1 MRSRV
6 PIPVRARPD
15 VPRRPA
21 RRRETCPRRP
31 LVRLAALVALAALA
45 GGCAGPPAA
54 PAGPGP
60 GARAVAARHSLETAR
75 QHRSQGE
82 LALAE
87 SVLRHGLAT
96 APDEAALHRALAGVL
111 IELGRSAE
119 ADPFLRR
126 ADALDPPPAPPPDA
140 PLPRSAQGLLV
151 VLIPPIAGD
160 RVPQSWPDDA
170 VAGTLQRRLARRLP
184 EARVAHADPE
194 TVAAARSWLA
204 RFQPRAVISLQVER
218 AYCGESRKDGRFG
231 MAWLRVAAEI
241 PADSSAG
248 AAQVRTQVPEPRL
261 AGGCLSEVSARAL
274 EEALALPLVESAWAR
289 AETAGARRTPWT
301 TPALRTLFPG
311 LGRRIDAELQKGR
324 SALASGRLA
333 PAAAAFER
341 AARIDPEDLDVRAY
355 LEETRSTLAL
365 AKQIQGGSRAPT
377 LDPSWSPSERAA
389 ADAMLADERRRRD
402 ELLALIAVLDEDLRV
417 PPAATLASLR
427 ASPVPAGKS
436 FGSRLA
442 RERAGSEIEARAVH
456 APDGS
461 VLSRYFFARGAPLPV
476 LREEDTTRDGKPDR
490 WIGYQDGTRRE
501 IWEDGRGRGHPDVHL
516 LFAEGGEPLERIEL
530 DDDGDGQPERVFS
543 YTRGKLTGES
553 RDTNRDSKLD
563 RFDRLDENGNLVLR
577 EEDVNADGTIDVR
590 SIYSAGRLVRRQLAV
605 PEPDPG

>member
-1 MRSRV
+1 MTA
-6 PIPVRARPD
+6 RARPS

-21 RRRETCPRRP
+21 RLAGSRP
-31 LVRLAALVALAALA
+31 PWVRLALALAALL
-45 GGCAGPPAA
+45 GGCARPPAA
-54 PAGPGP
+54 PAGPSP
-60 GARAVAARHSLETAR
+60 GTRALAARHSLETAR

-96 APDEAALHRALAGVL
+96 APDAAALHRALAGVL
-111 IELGRSAE
+111 VELGRSAE
-119 ADPFLRR
+119 AEPHLRR

-140 PLPRSAQGLLV
+140 RLPRSARGLLL
-151 VLIPPIAGD
+151 VLIPPLAGG

-170 VAGTLQRRLARRLP
+170 VAGTLQRRLAQRVP
-184 EARVAHADPE
+184 EARVAHADPA
-194 TVAAARSWLA
+194 TVAAAREWLA

-218 AYCGESRKDGRFG
+218 AYCGESHKDGRFG

-248 AAQVRTQVPEPRL
+248 AAQVRTQVQEPRL

-274 EEALALPLVESAWAR
+274 EQALALPLVESAWAR
-289 AETAGARRTPWT
+289 SESAGARPAPWT

-311 LGRRIDAELQKGR
+311 LGQRIDAELQTGR
-324 SALASGRLA
+324 RALASGRLG

-341 AARIDPEDLDVRAY
+341 AARIDPEDPDVRAY

-365 AKQIQGGSRAPT
+365 AKQIQGGSRTPT
-377 LDPSWSPSERAA
+377 LEPSWSPSERAA
-389 ADAMLADERRRRD
+389 ADALLADERRRRD

-417 PPAATLASLR
+417 PPAATLAALR
-427 ASPVPAGKS
+427 SAPVPPGKS
-436 FGSRLA
+436 FGPSLA
-442 RERAGSEIEARAVH
+442 RERAGGEIEARAVY

-461 VLSRYFFARGAPLPV
+461 LLSRYFFARGAPLPV

-501 IWEDGRGRGHPDVHL
+501 IWEDGRGRGRPDLHL
-516 LFAEGGEPLERIEL
+516 LFAAEGEPLERIEL
-530 DDDGDGQPERVFS
+530 DDDGNGKPERVFS
-543 YTRGKLTGES
+543 YTLGRLTGES
-553 RDTNRDSKLD
+553 RDTNRDNRLD
-563 RFDRLDENGNLVLR
+563 RFDRLDENGDLVLR
-577 EEDVNADGTIDVR
+577 EEDVDADGTIDVR
-590 SIYSAGRLVRRQLAV
+590 SIYSAGRLVRRQLAI

>member
-1 MRSRV
+1 VFRREA
-6 PIPVRARPD
+6 RLGAARP
-15 VPRRPA
+15 RS
-21 RRRETCPRRP
+21 P
-31 LVRLAALVALAALA
+31 LLLLAASVALAALA
-45 GGCAGPPAA
+45 GGCARPPAT
-54 PAGPGP
+54 PAGPSP
-60 GARAVAARHSLETAR
+60 GVRAAAARHSLETAR
-75 QHRSQGE
+75 EHRSQGD
-82 LALAE
+82 LARAE
-87 SVLRHGLAT
+87 AVLRHGLAT
-96 APDEAALHRALAGVL
+96 APDDAALHRALAAVL
-111 IELGRSAE
+111 MELGRSAE
-119 ADPFLRR
+119 AEPHLRR

-140 PLPRSAQGLLV
+140 PLARSAQGLLV

-160 RVPQSWPDDA
+160 RVPQSWPDEA

-184 EARVAHADPE
+184 DARVAHADPA
-194 TVAAARSWLA
+194 TVAAARGWLA
-204 RFQPRAVISLQVER
+204 RFEPRAVISLRIER

-231 MAWLRVAAEI
+231 MAWLRVAAEV

-248 AAQVRTQVPEPRL
+248 PAQVRTQVPEPRL

-274 EEALALPLVESAWAR
+274 EEALALPLVESAWLR
-289 AETAGARRTPWT
+289 AEAVGARRAPWT
-301 TPALRTLFPG
+301 TAALRTLFPG
-311 LGRRIDAELQKGR
+311 LGQRIEAELQSGR

-365 AKQIQGGSRAPT
+365 ARQIQGSSRAPT

-402 ELLALIAVLDEDLRV
+402 ELLALIAVLDEDLRA
-417 PPAATLASLR
+417 PPAATLATLR
-427 ASPVPAGKS
+427 PAPVPPGKG
-436 FGSRLA
+436 FGPGLA
-442 RERAGSEIEARAVH
+442 RERAGGEIEARAVY

-501 IWEDGRGRGHPDVHL
+501 IWEDGRGRGRPDVHL

-530 DDDGDGQPERVFS
+530 DDDGNGQPERVFS

-553 RDTNRDSKLD
+553 RDTNRDSRLD

-577 EEDVNADGTIDVR
+577 EEDVNADGAIDVR

-605 PEPDPG
+605 PEPDPGL

>member
-1 MRSRV
+1 
-6 PIPVRARPD
+6 
-15 VPRRPA
+15 VPRRPVPVT
-21 RRRETCPRRP
+21 RTFPRRA
-31 LVRLAALVALAALA
+31 LVALGVALAALA
-45 GGCAGPPAA
+45 SGCAPPPAA
-54 PAGPGP
+54 PAGPSP

-119 ADPFLRR
+119 AEPHLRR

-140 PLPRSAQGLLV
+140 PLPRSARGLLV

-184 EARVAHADPE
+184 DARVAHADPE
-194 TVAAARSWLA
+194 TVAAARAWLA
-204 RFQPRAVISLQVER
+204 RFEPRAVISLQVER
-218 AYCGESRKDGRFG
+218 AYCGESHKDGRFG

-274 EEALALPLVESAWAR
+274 EEALELPLVNSAWAR
-289 AETAGARRTPWT
+289 AETAGARRAPWT

-311 LGRRIDAELQKGR
+311 LSRRIDAQVQSGR

-389 ADAMLADERRRRD
+389 ADALLADERRRRD

-417 PPAATLASLR
+417 PPAATLATLR
-427 ASPVPAGKS
+427 VSPVPAGKS
-436 FGSRLA
+436 FGPRLA
-442 RERAGSEIEARAVH
+442 RERAGGEIEARAVH

-476 LREEDTTRDGKPDR
+476 LREEDTSRDGKPDR

-501 IWEDGRGRGHPDVHL
+501 IWEDGRGRGRPDVHL

-530 DDDGDGQPERVFS
+530 DEDGNGQPERVFS
-543 YTRGKLTGES
+543 YTRGRLTGES

-577 EEDVNADGTIDVR
+577 EEDVNADGAIDVR
-590 SIYSAGRLVRRQLAV
+590 SIYSAGRLVRRQLAA
-605 PEPDPG
+605 PEQDPG